1 MEVTLLDHRFL
12 RCKPSL
18 IAAIGMYAARRM
30 LDGEWVSV
38 ACCPPGTRLTFLQ
51 NDAFVFYS
59 NYTEIQLLPGARILI
74 EQMAAPDFEKQYV
87 YKKYTNKK
95 FLRASTFARDWAKQN
110 VAKDGMSCAR
120 SAAIMCSPWL
130 WFRLSCFLVATA
142 STRLNATSRSHPP

>member
-38 ACCPPGTRLTFLQ
+38 ANRQKGTCLTLPQ

-59 NYTEIQLLPGARILI
+59 NYTETQLLPGARILI

-110 VAKDGMSCAR
+110 VVKDGMSHATS
-120 SAAIMCSPWL
+120 SAVMYSPSL
-130 WFRLSCFLVATA
+130 SLRLGQFLIATA
-142 STRLNATSRSHPP
+142 STCLDASSRIHPP